1 MHKIPGDHNKKETK
15 VEIGGRSPFAV
26 SDDTAVSDILE
37 VCRASLS
44 RLILQ
49 QSHALQ
55 QVTPHAQRGAILLCR
70 YVQFQ

>member
-44 RLILQ
+44 RLILIKPV
-49 QSHALQ
+49 SSGWICNNHM
-55 QVTPHAQRGAILLCR
+55 LCSK
-70 YVQFQ
+70 